1 MVAMAVQRPLH
12 DYLLLNKLDIR
23 LYEYFLSKNEKEK
36 SKEFLIQIIE
46 LENSNPSIK
55 AEAQKMI
62 NRYFGG

>member
-1 MVAMAVQRPLH
+1 MS
-12 DYLLLNKLDIR
+12 
-23 LYEYFLSKNEKEK
+23 EYFLSKNENEK

-62 NRYFGG
+62 NRYFSG